1 MVIERAR
8 QVLRIEAE
16 AVAGLIH
23 KVDENFV
30 KAVEIL
36 SECQGKVIVTGIG
49 KSGIISQKIASTLA
63 CTGTPAFFLHPA
75 DGAHGDAGMMARKD
89 VVVAV
94 SNSGETNEIV
104 QLLPM
109 IKRLSIKLVV
119 MTGNPASLL
128 AQNGDVV
135 IDIGVKEEACPLGL
149 VPTASTTAALA
160 MGDAL
165 ALSLLEKRG
174 FEPEAFAIFHPGGS
188 LGRKLLLRVEDLMHG
203 GEEIPLVEMDTP
215 MKVALLEMTSKRLG
229 ITGVVD
235 KKGGLIGVI
244 TDGDLRRALERHDE
258 LLTKKASEIMTLNPR
273 RISKDALAAKALQVM
288 EEFSITS
295 LFVHEDGERI
305 PLGIIH
311 MHDLL
316 RAGIV

>member
-16 AVAGLIH
+16 AVAGLIQ

-128 AQNGDVV
+128 AH
-135 IDIGVKEEACPLGL
+135 ASCAWRSLAPLLIILHIHYAVSAVQARIVHAKL
-149 VPTASTTAALA
+149 VGWQVHAAALA
-160 MGDAL
+160 RHIRVC
-165 ALSLLEKRG
+165 SRG
-174 FEPEAFAIFHPGGS
+174 C
-188 LGRKLLLRVEDLMHG
+188 
-203 GEEIPLVEMDTP
+203 
-215 MKVALLEMTSKRLG
+215 
-229 ITGVVD
+229 
-235 KKGGLIGVI
+235 
-244 TDGDLRRALERHDE
+244 
-258 LLTKKASEIMTLNPR
+258 
-273 RISKDALAAKALQVM
+273 
-288 EEFSITS
+288 
-295 LFVHEDGERI
+295 
-305 PLGIIH
+305 
-311 MHDLL
+311 
-316 RAGIV
+316 